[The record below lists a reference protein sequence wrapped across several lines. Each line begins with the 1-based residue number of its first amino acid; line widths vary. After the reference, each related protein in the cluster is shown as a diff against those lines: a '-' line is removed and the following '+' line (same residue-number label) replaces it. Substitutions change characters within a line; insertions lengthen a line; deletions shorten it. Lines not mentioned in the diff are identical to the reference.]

1 MNNLDQ
7 FITQG
12 QIASALLII
21 AVALTYIAFGRKPQS
36 LKKSAGH

>member
-21 AVALTYIAFGRKPQS
+21 AVVLVYLVFV
-36 LKKSAGH
+36 KKHTRPKH

>member
-1 MNNLDQ
+1 MNIDQ

-21 AVALTYIAFGRKPQS
+21 AVVLVYIAFVRKPTRS
-36 LKKSAGH
+36 KR